1 MQDIGVQKNLVIKS
15 SQFWH
20 SDKKVESCKVHY
32 LIYIYGFFLKIINDF
47 IIIKFQYTVKQI
59 LQKRRI
65 INPLKHAYW
74 NSVWNLSWAWVLYVV
89 KVGGIWGGGKEKKPH
104 EFE

>member
-1 MQDIGVQKNLVIKS
+1 M
-15 SQFWH
+15 
-20 SDKKVESCKVHY
+20 
-32 LIYIYGFFLKIINDF
+32 
-47 IIIKFQYTVKQI
+47 
-59 LQKRRI
+59 QKRHI